1 MTSKGHTLGTN
12 WAQNFGSLRLL
23 KSGRYQARYTAPDGK
38 RYSSTFPDK
47 LSALAWL
54 AENKKAIDLGAW
66 ESPNT
71 EKETVPTVGE
81 LTHHW
86 LQLVAPGIRNS
97 TLRAYKE
104 VVGLRVLGHERLAST
119 PVDKLTPRKVA
130 GWWQDTVEAFPDT
143 AYRNHRAYQKLRTIM
158 NLAVEYGYLTSNPVH
173 VRVASRRPKSK
184 RKELPSTEQ
193 LRAILEHVPH
203 RYRLITVL
211 CLFHGLRL
219 GEALALHGKHVFPDK
234 VIIEGTLAR
243 VPNGN
248 GGVKMELHPP
258 KTQAGYRTVPVMPEF
273 QHIVTEHLATYQPRS
288 EGYAT
293 ETDNGAAVFDTS
305 YRSIFYRA
313 KDKAGIEDD
322 LTPHYGRVYL
332 ITRLAEAGATPRE
345 IGAILGQEDVS
356 TIVNTYMRARQS
368 RPKTLMSSLDLSD

>member
-1 MTSKGHTLGTN
+1 
-12 WAQNFGSLRLL
+12 
-23 KSGRYQARYTAPDGK
+23 
-38 RYSSTFPDK
+38 
-47 LSALAWL
+47 
-54 AENKKAIDLGAW
+54 
-66 ESPNT
+66 
-71 EKETVPTVGE
+71 
-81 LTHHW
+81 
-86 LQLVAPGIRNS
+86 
-97 TLRAYKE
+97 
-104 VVGLRVLGHERLAST
+104 
-119 PVDKLTPRKVA
+119 
-130 GWWQDTVEAFPDT
+130 
-143 AYRNHRAYQKLRTIM
+143 M

-173 VRVASRRPKSK
+173 VRVASRKPQSK
-184 RKELPSTEQ
+184 RKELPTTEQ
-193 LRAILEHVPH
+193 FRAILEHVPH

-243 VPNGN
+243 VPNGK

-258 KTQAGYRTVPVMPEF
+258 KTQAGYRTVPIMPEF
-273 QHIVTEHLATYQPRS
+273 QHIITEHLATYQPRP

-293 ETDNGAAVFDTS
+293 ETDNGAVVFDTS

-345 IGAILGQEDVS
+345 IGLILGQEDVS
-356 TIVNTYMRARQS
+356 TIVNTYMRARQ
-368 RPKTLMSSLDLSD
+368 RRANALMSSVNLED